1 MMDGAGTYAG
11 HGTYSTSIAYLCAG
25 TLGTDGRS
33 PECAETRGRP
43 WGERGIDVESSRGDI
58 KMG

>member
-1 MMDGAGTYAG
+1 MMEGAGTYAG

-33 PECAETRGRP
+33 SECAGTRGEALE
-43 WGERGIDVESSRGDI
+43 GEGD
-58 KMG
+58 